1 MPKTSA
7 TLLIIDDDEVVRA
20 SLAAY
25 LEDSGF
31 SVLQA
36 SNGQQGLQVFEQDKP
51 DLVICDLRMPQ
62 MGGLELIR
70 QVTELSPQTPVIV
83 VSGAGVMNDAVEAL
97 RLGAADYLIKP
108 LEDLA
113 VLEHSVR
120 RALDRARLLMENQ
133 RYREKLE
140 KANRELAASLNLLQE
155 DQNAGR
161 QVQMNMLPVS
171 PWAIDDFKFA
181 HQIIPSLYLSGD
193 FVDYFRV
200 DERRV
205 AFYLADVSGHG
216 ASSAFVTV
224 LLKFMTTRLLFESKR
239 SGTLPEFKP
248 SEVLGHINR
257 GLISCKLGKHV
268 TMVGGVIDEETGL
281 LTYSIG
287 GHLPLPVLYTPDS
300 VSYLQG
306 RGLPVGLF
314 NEATYEDHVLELPPT
329 FSLTLMSDGILDLL
343 PEPTLKE
350 KEAAL
355 PERVKAAGGS
365 LDGLRQ
371 VFGLA
376 TLGEMPDDIA
386 LLVIQFA
393 EQDGT
398 FVLKFVGEVRLTLC
412 SALDATIERIF
423 TALNFSAIVID
434 LTETRS
440 IDSTTL
446 GLLAKLS
453 IQSRQ
458 KVGLLP
464 TVVTTHEDITRL
476 LQSMGFDQVFNIVD
490 RPIPCPEC
498 LTDLPSQDQSEEV
511 VRLKVLEAHKILMG
525 LNESNR
531 EAFHDLVNAL
541 ERH

>member
-1 MPKTSA
+1 MHNPSA
-7 TLLIIDDDEVVRA
+7 KLLIIDDDEVVRA

-31 SVLQA
+31 SVRQA
-36 SNGQQGLQVFEQDKP
+36 SNGLQGLQVFEQERP

-62 MGGLELIR
+62 VDGLELIR
-70 QVTELSPQTPVIV
+70 RISELEAETPVIV
-83 VSGAGVMNDAVEAL
+83 VSGAGVMSDAVEAL

-120 RALDRARLLMENQ
+120 RALDRAALRLENR

-140 KANRELAASLNLLQE
+140 AANRELQASLHLLQE

-161 QVQMNMLPVS
+161 QVQMNMLPVT
-171 PWAIDDFKFA
+171 PWEVDGLHFA

-224 LLKFMTTRLLFESKR
+224 LLKFMTTRLLYESR
-239 SGTLPEFKP
+239 RNGMLPEFKP

-257 GLISCKLGKHV
+257 GLINTKLGKHV
-268 TMVGGVIDEETGL
+268 TMLGGVIDEESGK

-287 GHLPLPVLYTPDS
+287 GHLPLPVLYS
-300 VSYLQG
+300 EGKASYLAG
-306 RGLPVGLF
+306 KGLPVGLF
-314 NEATYEDHVLELPPT
+314 EEASYDDRIIDLPSS
-329 FSLTLMSDGILDLL
+329 FSLTLLSDGILDLL
-343 PEPTLKE
+343 PGDTLKD

-355 PERVKAAGGS
+355 PEMVCEAGGS

-376 TLGEMPDDIA
+376 SLGEMPDDIA
-386 LLVIQFA
+386 LLV
-393 EQDGT
+393 
-398 FVLKFVGEVRLTLC
+398 LSR
-412 SALDATIERIF
+412 
-423 TALNFSAIVID
+423 N
-434 LTETRS
+434 
-440 IDSTTL
+440 
-446 GLLAKLS
+446 LA
-453 IQSRQ
+453 
-458 KVGLLP
+458 
-464 TVVTTHEDITRL
+464 
-476 LQSMGFDQVFNIVD
+476 
-490 RPIPCPEC
+490 
-498 LTDLPSQDQSEEV
+498 
-511 VRLKVLEAHKILMG
+511 
-525 LNESNR
+525 
-531 EAFHDLVNAL
+531 
-541 ERH
+541 